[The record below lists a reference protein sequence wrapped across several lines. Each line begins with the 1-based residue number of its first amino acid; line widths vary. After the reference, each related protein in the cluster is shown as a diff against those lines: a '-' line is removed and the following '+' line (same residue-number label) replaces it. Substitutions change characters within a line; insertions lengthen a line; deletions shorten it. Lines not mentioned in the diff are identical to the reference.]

1 MKTSIIYLCIAAFV
15 AFLLSSCGTSKNS
28 LNEFAYHNTEVV
40 LENITENNASSH
52 ANIVEFLDG
61 TKVQY
66 QSLKLVTGIFV
77 SPHLLADG
85 NNKLATSKIKAYNDG
100 EFYAV
105 SQKLFYDKAKA
116 HVATDVLPGFAI
128 REVKG
133 NLNLFTLQF
142 HGSGN
147 VYKKYF
153 LQKGDDGKILPIT
166 KTNLKEILVNEI
178 SEETINKISKKKVE
192 PKIIYQMVGEYN
204 ATTSLTYK

>member
-15 AFLLSSCGTSKNS
+15 ALLLSSCSMSKNAVN
-28 LNEFAYHNTEVV
+28 NEVFTTQNVIFENT
-40 LENITENNASSH
+40 TESSPSTH

-85 NNKLATSKIKAYNDG
+85 KTKLTSSKIKAYNDG
-100 EFYAV
+100 KFYAV
-105 SQKLFYDKAKA
+105 SQKLFYEKAKA

-153 LQKGDDGKILPIT
+153 LQKGEEGKILPIT
-166 KTNLKEILVNEI
+166 KSNLKEILADEV
-178 SEETINKISKKKVE
+178 SDDVINKLVKKKVE
-192 PKIIYQMVGEYN
+192 PKIIYQVVGEYN
-204 ATTSLTYK
+204 SANALTYK